1 MRDESMSE
9 EQRAEKRH
17 AHAVRETEFLRLK
30 RSRLGVDDFDPL
42 KVIGRG
48 AFGEVR
54 LVQKCDTG
62 HVYAMKIL
70 RKAAMVEKEQVAHVR
85 AERDVLVEADHPWVV
100 KMFYSFQVSH
110 KSLDLCTPLYI
121 AILIA
126 RILSTST
133 S

>member
-1 MRDESMSE
+1 MSE

-54 LVQKCDTG
+54 LVQGRLSEELTKVDKKKGTL
-62 HVYAMKIL
+62 VDIFFDFQ
-70 RKAAMVEKEQVAHVR
+70 KALQH
-85 AERDVLVEADHPWVV
+85 L
-100 KMFYSFQVSH
+100 YH
-110 KSLDLCTPLYI
+110 K
-121 AILIA
+121 
-126 RILSTST
+126 
-133 S
+133 